1 MYLMYTLNENGDR
14 VYTLKVILIEKLKK
28 FSEILERQRLSH
40 LWYFKKIQW
49 IENVEIRF
57 EMNNFKRNTE
67 IQWTKTKPWIF
78 LIFSI
83 TETNRRRLSNH
94 IGSSR

>member
-40 LWYFKKIQW
+40 L
-49 IENVEIRF
+49 
-57 EMNNFKRNTE
+57 
-67 IQWTKTKPWIF
+67 
-78 LIFSI
+78 
-83 TETNRRRLSNH
+83 
-94 IGSSR
+94 